1 MWDADGRRR
10 SQFFPSIEDLDH
22 KIAELTEAR
31 RKGVVNLMP
40 TRAEIEEWRA
50 FKAVAGTAKPM
61 DILSE
66 WRAFRLAAGRPT
78 CGLLVG
84 QAVDDYLKEQEK
96 RIATGNLG
104 QDTMRQKRVKLL
116 RFRSEFAL
124 RNLAEVTQKEIDAWL
139 EKIAEKVGAAPATVN
154 DHLKKVRG
162 NRQVRNGTG
171 KGFHHSSL
179 GLFHRIPQWNMG
191 VAILPK

>member
-1 MWDADGRRR
+1 
-10 SQFFPSIEDLDH
+10 
-22 KIAELTEAR
+22 
-31 RKGVVNLMP
+31 
-40 TRAEIEEWRA
+40 
-50 FKAVAGTAKPM
+50 VAGTAKPM

-84 QAVDDYLKEQEK
+84 QAVDDYLKGQEK